1 MIELTEYETR
11 TVQLSQDEAF
21 ELASLTRGSTG
32 ETREPR
38 VIERL
43 APTKQSGVYDIQPGP
58 YVGRFRLRTGRVV
71 DISSRFSFYDLSALL
86 GLAGKAA
93 LLRHDS
99 TSAQGGSGL
108 MDLIALAF
116 VREAERIVGQGL
128 AKGYK
133 QTILARPPY
142 AGVPAVNAHLKAHA
156 GRADRLVTTAS
167 RLSADIALNQLIA
180 SAHRKLCQLTYQD
193 RQLEIRLRQL
203 TPVFLNVSEREEDA
217 RQVPRPPAR
226 YRKVHDLAK
235 LVLDH
240 RTALPA
246 GSGLAGVGVLFNMT
260 KIWENY
266 VGLWLRTHQ
275 PEALVH
281 SQYPIPLVDIGPA
294 RQAGPDFVVE
304 RGGRPVAVYDAKYRP
319 WREWPSTAE
328 LYQLFTYASRLCVDR
343 AVLVC
348 PGAETRSRQ
357 ITMGNVLVEAVAV
370 SLQEVATW
378 VDGS

>member
-11 TVQLSQDEAF
+11 TVQLSQDEAY
-21 ELASLTRGSTG
+21 ELASLTRGSAGKTQ
-32 ETREPR
+32 EPR

-43 APTKQSGVYDIQPGP
+43 APTGQAGVYDIQSGP

-71 DISSRFSFYDLSALL
+71 DISSRFSFYDLAALL
-86 GLAGKAA
+86 GLGGKAA

-116 VREAERIVGQGL
+116 VREAERIAGQGL

-142 AGVPAVNAHLKAHA
+142 AGVPAVNAHLNAHA
-156 GRADRLVTTAS
+156 GRADRLVTTAR
-167 RLSADIALNQLIA
+167 RLTADIALNQLIA

-193 RQLEIRLRQL
+193 RQLEVRLRQL
-203 TPVFLNVSEREEDA
+203 TPVFRNVSGSEEEA
-217 RQVPRPPAR
+217 RQLPGAPAR
-226 YRKVHDLAK
+226 YTEIHDLAK

-246 GSGLAGVGVLFNMT
+246 GSGLGGVGVLFNMT

-266 VGLWLRTHQ
+266 VGRWLRTHQ
-275 PEALVH
+275 PEAVVH

-294 RQAGPDFVVE
+294 RRARADFVVE

-319 WREWPSTAE
+319 WREWPNTAE

-343 AVLVC
+343 AVLVY
-348 PGAETRSRQ
+348 PGTETLSRQ
-357 ITMGNVLVEAVAV
+357 MTMGNVLVEATAV
-370 SLQEVATW
+370 SLQEAAI
-378 VDGS
+378 